1 MQLIL
6 DANILI
12 SFALR
17 SKALRALQDA
27 YVAQDFV
34 TIVSSYLL
42 AEVDTVLARP
52 KFAKYISESERQEV
66 VQELFNLA
74 KVIQI
79 KQPFPE
85 FIDPKDRYL
94 LAMLRDSDAELL
106 VTGDKKLLE
115 LGEYATKAII
125 SPQEFIARYLND

>member
-17 SKALRALQDA
+17 SKALRALQEA

-42 AEVDTVLARP
+42 AEVDAVLARP
-52 KFAKYISESERQEV
+52 KFAKYISESERKEV

-74 KVIQI
+74 KVVQI

-85 FIDPKDRYL
+85 FTDPKDSYL

-115 LGEYATKAII
+115 LGEYAAKAII
-125 SPQEFIARYLND
+125 SPQEFTVRYLNG